1 MAKKRALL
9 AEEERDDGKEGK
21 EAKDRE
27 ENEGRVAFSNA
38 FREVTEMCLQKRPE
52 RRAGARA
59 LLKSAWLAGADA
71 DYGRAILAETVTR
84 ASRVA

>member
-1 MAKKRALL
+1 
-9 AEEERDDGKEGK
+9 
-21 EAKDRE
+21 
-27 ENEGRVAFSNA
+27 
-38 FREVTEMCLQKRPE
+38 MCLQKRPE